1 MQILYGIRQ
10 IKTTITKCILG
21 IGVFDGVHRGHQR
34 LMQRVVQRAQ
44 KLNVKSVIMTFHPH
58 PVHVLHPEIDLPLI
72 VSLDY
77 RLKLIAEQ
85 GVDICI
91 VVPFTKKFSLQDPEE
106 FIQEYLLKRIAA
118 QEVIVGEDFRFG
130 RNRSGTFADFEETG
144 RKYGLRVAAIS
155 VGDLGKKTVSSSVIR
170 ELISVGDLKKAARL
184 LKRPVSMMGVVIHG
198 DSRGKILGF
207 PTANI
212 QLSDEVLPPL
222 GVYFVCVRFDGKV
235 FPGVANLGRRPSF
248 KSGKEVVLEVHL
260 LDFRGR
266 LYGKK
271 VILQYLKKVRE
282 EKYFPSIEVLKKQI
296 QKDVKLARAFFQKR

>member
-10 IKTTITKCILG
+10 IKTPISKCIIG

-34 LMQRVVQRAQ
+34 LMKRIVQRAQ
-44 KLNVKSVIMTFHPH
+44 KFNVKSVIMTFHPH

-77 RLKLIAEQ
+77 RLQLIAEQ

-91 VVPFTKKFSLQDPEE
+91 VVSFTKKFSLQDPEQ
-106 FIQEYLLKRIAA
+106 FIQKYLLRRVAA
-118 QEVIVGEDFRFG
+118 QEVVIGEDFRFG
-130 RNRSGTFADFEETG
+130 RNRSGTFADFEEAG

-155 VGDLGKKTVSSSVIR
+155 VGNHGKKTVSSSVIR
-170 ELISVGDLKKAARL
+170 ELISAGDLKKAARL
-184 LKRPVSMMGVVIHG
+184 LKRPVSTMGVVVQG
-198 DSRGKILGF
+198 DSRGKKLGF

-212 QLSDEVLPPL
+212 QLSDEVLPSL
-222 GVYFVCVRFDGKV
+222 GVYLVCVRFDGKV

-271 VILQYLKKVRE
+271 VILQYLKKVRD
-282 EKYFPSIEVLKKQI
+282 EKYFPSVASFKKQI